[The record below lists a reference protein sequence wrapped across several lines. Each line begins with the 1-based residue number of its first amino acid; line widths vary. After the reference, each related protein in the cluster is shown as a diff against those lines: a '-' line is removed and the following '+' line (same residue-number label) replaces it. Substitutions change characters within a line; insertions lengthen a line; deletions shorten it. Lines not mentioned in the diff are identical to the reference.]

1 MLGLMLLQFTATA
14 AELRVGFDGAF
25 VAGRW
30 NPIEF
35 SMRDQSAVTLT
46 ITIDQGDLR
55 TGAVPVRYIYE
66 LAGGPGLSVIEDE
79 LFIPAWQSF
88 SWSAA
93 SPARVIA
100 SGSFHP
106 RDVDDRPLALI
117 ASTEPARHAGLV
129 PAGTRLVAYGTSSL
143 PERLAAWDGVAL
155 LLFDGSTAPPPLEVV
170 ISAATA
176 GSNVVLLEPLPDSY
190 GELRRL
196 AAGPVTRLGA
206 GQIVR
211 GDAAEVADLLEPLT
225 DSVSL
230 EGFLSELNELE
241 LQQPV
246 RPVFLFPLLIMYGV
260 AALVLLRSSGLPGV
274 IAVSALGVLAVV
286 IAWPSLNPE
295 ATLSRSQLQL
305 SVSAGGLSRTYQSV
319 RLLHREGGDLV
330 LAGHL
335 RPTTPLPYAV
345 REERT
350 ALTAERWRPVQLAAR
365 PELTTAGTSAGATD
379 DLALLSV
386 FPAGSTAR
394 ATDGRIEVF
403 LPEPVQ

>member
-1 MLGLMLLQFTATA
+1 MTMSVVRGA
-14 AELRVGFDGAF
+14 LR
-25 VAGRW
+25 
-30 NPIEF
+30 
-35 SMRDQSAVTLT
+35 S
-46 ITIDQGDLR
+46 
-55 TGAVPVRYIYE
+55 GAVLVRYIYE
-66 LAGGPGLSVIEDE
+66 LAGGPGLSGIEDE

-129 PAGTRLVAYGTSSL
+129 PAGTRLVANGTSSL
-143 PERLAAWDGVAL
+143 PERLAAWDGVSL

-196 AAGPVTRLGA
+196 ATGPVTRLGA

-246 RPVFLFPLLIMYGV
+246 RPVFLFPLLIMRSEEHTSELQSRGH
-260 AALVLLRSSGLPGV
+260 LVC
-274 IAVSALGVLAVV
+274 
-286 IAWPSLNPE
+286 
-295 ATLSRSQLQL
+295 
-305 SVSAGGLSRTYQSV
+305 
-319 RLLHREGGDLV
+319 RLLLEKK
-330 LAGHL
+330 
-335 RPTTPLPYAV
+335 
-345 REERT
+345 
-350 ALTAERWRPVQLAAR
+350 
-365 PELTTAGTSAGATD
+365 
-379 DLALLSV
+379 
-386 FPAGSTAR
+386 
-394 ATDGRIEVF
+394 
-403 LPEPVQ
+403 